1 MENEM
6 VLTKE
11 SVLYNITDNY
21 SNDMKDSICDEMINQ
36 NYGAMNNY
44 LYRSTTNDYIVK
56 LGMRNNVLLS
66 ENGYKTQFKYAKRND
81 HKNINVEK
89 PIDTSSCCVSCT

>member
-1 MENEM
+1 
-6 VLTKE
+6 
-11 SVLYNITDNY
+11 
-21 SNDMKDSICDEMINQ
+21 MKDSICDEMINQ
-36 NYGAMNNY
+36 NYGTTNNN

-66 ENGYKTQFKYAKRND
+66 ENAYRTQFKYSKRNMD
-81 HKNINVEK
+81 HKKVNVEK